1 MSVLDLFDLRGK
13 KALVTGASSGIGKQV
28 ALAYAEAGAEIA
40 LVARHLDALETLA
53 EQIARSGGK
62 ALPISC
68 DVTQPDQV
76 TAMVDRMTAE
86 LGGIDIAVCNAGIVS
101 VTPMLDMSLE
111 EFRRIQNTN
120 VTGVFLTAQAA
131 ARAMV
136 AQGRDGS
143 IITTASMSGHIINIP
158 QQVGHYCTSKAAVI
172 HLTKAMAV
180 EFAPHNIRVNS
191 ISPGYI
197 MTELVEPLAEYHR
210 LWEPKI
216 PMGRIGRPEELNGLY
231 LYLASAA
238 SSYMTGSDLVI
249 DGGYCLP

>member
-1 MSVLDLFDLRGK
+1 MSVLDLFDLHGK
-13 KALVTGASSGIGKQV
+13 TALVTGASSGIGRKV
-28 ALAYAEAGAEIA
+28 SLAYAEAGAEIA
-40 LVARHLDALETLA
+40 IAARHSDALETLA
-53 EQIARSGGK
+53 QEIAAAGGT
-62 ALPISC
+62 AVPIVC
-68 DVTQPDQV
+68 DVTDQDQV
-76 TAMVDRMTAE
+76 TAMIERMTAV

-101 VTPMLDMSLE
+101 VTPMLEMTLD
-111 EFRRIQNTN
+111 EFQRIQNTN

-136 AQGRDGS
+136 TQGRGGS

-197 MTELVEPLAEYHR
+197 RTELVEPLVEYHQV
-210 LWEPKI
+210 WEPKI
-216 PMGRIGRPEELNGLY
+216 PMGRIGLPEELNGLY

>member
-1 MSVLDLFDLRGK
+1 MSVLELFDLSGK
-13 KALVTGASSGIGKQV
+13 RALVTGASSGIGRKV
-28 ALAYAEAGAEIA
+28 ALAYVQAGAEVA
-40 LVARHLDALETLA
+40 LAARHLDGLQALA
-53 EQIARSGGK
+53 EEIATAGGK

-68 DVTQPDQV
+68 DVTRQDQV
-76 TAMVDRMTAE
+76 SAMVERICAE

-101 VTPMLDMSLE
+101 VTPMLDMPLA
-111 EFRRIQNTN
+111 EFERIQNTN

-136 AQGRDGS
+136 AQGTGGS
-143 IITTASMSGHIINIP
+143 VITTASMSGHIINIP

-180 EFAPHNIRVNS
+180 ELAPHNIRVNS

-197 MTELVEPLAEYHR
+197 VTELVEPLADYHR
-210 LWEPKI
+210 RWEPRI
-216 PMGRIGRPEELNGLY
+216 PMGRIGRPEELIGLY

>member
-1 MSVLDLFDLRGK
+1 MSVLDLFDLHGK
-13 KALVTGASSGIGKQV
+13 TALVTGASSGIGRKV
-28 ALAYAEAGAEIA
+28 SLAYAEAGAEIA
-40 LVARHLDALETLA
+40 IAARHSDALETLA
-53 EQIARSGGK
+53 QEIAAAGGT
-62 ALPISC
+62 AVPIVC
-68 DVTQPDQV
+68 DVTDQDQV
-76 TAMVDRMTAE
+76 TAMIDRMTAE
-86 LGGIDIAVCNAGIVS
+86 LGGVDIAVCNAGIVS
-101 VTPMLDMSLE
+101 VTPMLEMTLD
-111 EFRRIQNTN
+111 EFQRIQNTN

-136 AQGRDGS
+136 AQGRGGS

-158 QQVGHYCTSKAAVI
+158 QQVGHYCASKAAVI

-197 MTELVEPLAEYHR
+197 RTELVEPLVEYHQV
-210 LWEPKI
+210 WEPKI
-216 PMGRIGRPEELNGLY
+216 PMGRIGLPEELNGLY

>member
-1 MSVLDLFDLRGK
+1 MSVWDLFDLRGK
-13 KALVTGASSGIGKQV
+13 KALVTGASSGIGRKV

-40 LVARHLDALETLA
+40 LVARSLDVLEVLA
-53 EQIARSGGK
+53 GEIAAAGGK
-62 ALPISC
+62 AVPIAC
-68 DVTQPDQV
+68 DVTRQDQV
-76 TAMVDRMTAE
+76 SAMVDRMTAE

-101 VTPMLDMSLE
+101 VTPMLDMSVQ
-111 EFRRIQNTN
+111 EFERIQSTN

-136 AQGRDGS
+136 AQGRGGS